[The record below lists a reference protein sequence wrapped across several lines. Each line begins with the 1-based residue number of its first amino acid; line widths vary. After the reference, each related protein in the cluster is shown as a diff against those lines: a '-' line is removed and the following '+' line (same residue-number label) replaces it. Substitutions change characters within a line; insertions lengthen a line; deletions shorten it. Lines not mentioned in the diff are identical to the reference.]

1 MIYLF
6 ILAVAATLATILLA
20 HYFIFQTIVLFLG
33 LTNQAFLK
41 ILKAAFVLLPLSF
54 ILASILIHYF
64 FNAIIRFYYTVS
76 AIWLGLMLYLF
87 SACALVYLILFL
99 ARHLSFNVNAKI
111 LTSLMLLAAVVVVIY
126 GLAQAQNI
134 RIKKLELA
142 LPNLPKNWQGK
153 TAVWI
158 SDLHLGAIENYDF
171 SYHVAKLTENLR
183 PDILF
188 IGGDFY
194 DGQKNVNLTE
204 LAKIFSRLD
213 IPLGKFFIT
222 GNHEEYANKADF
234 LKAISDS
241 GIVYLNNQL
250 INLNGLQII
259 GVDYGTAY
267 SRKNFAD
274 ILANLKID
282 RNKPSILLR
291 HVPDKI
297 DVAAQFGVSLMLCGH
312 AHKGQLFPVQ
322 YIEALL
328 YNGFHYGLKKIGQTL
343 VYTSSGAGTWG
354 PPMRILADP
363 EIVEIKF
370 KSLNF

>member
-1 MIYLF
+1 
-6 ILAVAATLATILLA
+6 
-20 HYFIFQTIVLFLG
+20 
-33 LTNQAFLK
+33 
-41 ILKAAFVLLPLSF
+41 
-54 ILASILIHYF
+54 
-64 FNAIIRFYYTVS
+64 
-76 AIWLGLMLYLF
+76 
-87 SACALVYLILFL
+87 
-99 ARHLSFNVNAKI
+99 
-111 LTSLMLLAAVVVVIY
+111 MLLAAVVVVIY

-370 KSLNF
+370 K

>member
-370 KSLNF
+370 K